1 MNFATTDLCDQFEH
15 EIHTGQ
21 IQILPPVLKQY
32 GGQSTF
38 FGQAVT
44 LKVFE
49 DNSLIK
55 QILETEN
62 GTGKILV
69 IDGGASLRCALVGGN
84 LANAAVKNGWAGIIV
99 DGAVR
104 DLNEMQPLP
113 IGIMALALNPLR
125 AVKRNTGVC
134 DLSVQIQGVRV
145 HPNDWI
151 YVDADGALIS
161 SQALINS

>member
-1 MNFATTDLCDQFEH
+1 M
-15 EIHTGQ
+15 
-21 IQILPPVLKQY
+21 
-32 GGQSTF
+32 
-38 FGQAVT
+38 
-44 LKVFE
+44 
-49 DNSLIK
+49 
-55 QILETEN
+55 
-62 GTGKILV
+62 
-69 IDGGASLRCALVGGN
+69 
-84 LANAAVKNGWAGIIV
+84 

-125 AVKRNTGVC
+125 AVKRNTGVR

>member
-1 MNFATTDLCDQFEH
+1 MSFATTDLCDQFEDD
-15 EIHTGQ
+15 IHAGQ
-21 IQILPPVLKQY
+21 IQILPPVLKHY
-32 GGQSTF
+32 GGQNTF
-38 FGQAVT
+38 CGQAVT

-125 AVKRNTGVC
+125 AVKRNTGVR

-151 YVDADGALIS
+151 YVDVDGALIS